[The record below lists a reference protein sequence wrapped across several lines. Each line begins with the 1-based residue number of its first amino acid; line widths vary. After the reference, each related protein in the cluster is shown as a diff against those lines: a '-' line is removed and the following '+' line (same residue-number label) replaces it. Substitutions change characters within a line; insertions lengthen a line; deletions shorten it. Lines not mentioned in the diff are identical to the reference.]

1 VWTVCNNQTLHA
13 GVTYIYSASFT
24 NPGAEQAAQT
34 ISIAASG
41 TATIVAGAFGAD
53 HSPLLGVTNGTDPL
67 RVVVPKFNLK
77 QMVQSMP
84 VASSSNALTLS
95 LQSNV
100 NLVSSVNTNAS
111 ISITNLTGADIPD
124 NPILLVAPQ
133 NLSWMFC
140 NAKGEQGRGSF
151 TNLTSILTIFICP
164 NQSMQALTTFSV
176 TIYVVNG
183 AQAQRSPPISIYAAG
198 DMGVIISSTAGHT
211 AYENGGSYVAA
222 KHAETS
228 LARTLRLELN
238 GEPIRV
244 TEIAPGMVKTEEFSL
259 VRLGDPAKAEN
270 VYKGVAAPLVAE
282 DVAEAIRWSV
292 MLPDHFNVDSMIIR
306 PIAQAA
312 NHKVHRTQ

>member
-1 VWTVCNNQTLHA
+1 MSKERYAV
-13 GVTYIYSASFT
+13 VTGASSGI
-24 NPGAEQAAQT
+24 GAATALLLAENGFHV
-34 ISIAASG
+34 IAAARRVDRLKELAAKNPKIS
-41 TATIVAGAFGAD
+41 TIALDVTDQASVDLLAAEFAEKSLDVLINCAGGAFDASSVLD
-53 HSPLLGVTNGTDPL
+53 SDPAIWKKTYDVNVIGTV
-67 RVVVPKFNLK
+67 RVVK
-77 QMVQSMP
+77 
-84 VASSSNALTLS
+84 ALTPVLRK
-95 LQSNV
+95 N
-100 NLVSSVNTNAS
+100 
-111 ISITNLTGADIPD
+111 G
-124 NPILLVAPQ
+124 
-133 NLSWMFC
+133 
-140 NAKGEQGRGSF
+140 KGH
-151 TNLTSILTIFICP
+151 I
-164 NQSMQALTTFSV
+164 
-176 TIYVVNG
+176 
-183 AQAQRSPPISIYAAG
+183 
-198 DMGVIISSTAGHT
+198 VIISSTAGHT

-292 MLPDHFNVDSMIIR
+292 MLPDHFNVDSMVIR